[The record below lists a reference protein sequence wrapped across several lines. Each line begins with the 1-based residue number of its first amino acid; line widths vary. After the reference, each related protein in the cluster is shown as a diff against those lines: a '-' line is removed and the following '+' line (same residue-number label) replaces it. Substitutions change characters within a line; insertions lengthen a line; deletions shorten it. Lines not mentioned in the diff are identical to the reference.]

1 MKKVLLAV
9 FSAMLLIF
17 LVPFL
22 FAGIL
27 NVGNLFGMGLSCVI
41 IIYTA
46 LFEKVNEFVGH
57 RLKKRGFRCTFVA
70 FSAVAA
76 AFLILFI
83 GSLVRIAIIDTD
95 AGDGDVTLVVLGC
108 QVKGDKPSLMLSE
121 RLDAAKEYL
130 SENPNVCCIVSGGR
144 GEDEMISEAECMYN
158 YLTAAG
164 IDKERIYLE
173 DRSTST
179 YENLM
184 FSAEIIGEEQLSKK
198 IGIVTNEFHEYRAG
212 KIAKKQGLE
221 SFAVPAKTLFILR
234 PTFCVREVFALWYE
248 AVLRRSI

>member
-1 MKKVLLAV
+1 
-9 FSAMLLIF
+9 
-17 LVPFL
+17 
-22 FAGIL
+22 
-27 NVGNLFGMGLSCVI
+27 
-41 IIYTA
+41 
-46 LFEKVNEFVGH
+46 
-57 RLKKRGFRCTFVA
+57 
-70 FSAVAA
+70 
-76 AFLILFI
+76 
-83 GSLVRIAIIDTD
+83 
-95 AGDGDVTLVVLGC
+95 
-108 QVKGDKPSLMLSE
+108 
-121 RLDAAKEYL
+121 
-130 SENPNVCCIVSGGR
+130 
-144 GEDEMISEAECMYN
+144 MISEAECMYN

-184 FSAEIIGEEQLSKK
+184 FSAEIISEERLSKK